1 MRVEQPARRGISQ
14 TVIGSAYIA
23 DIEQLKRLKAEG
35 WGATDIAETLG
46 IARKSVYRALER
58 AAVNK

>member
-1 MRVEQPARRGISQ
+1 
-14 TVIGSAYIA
+14 VIGSAYIA